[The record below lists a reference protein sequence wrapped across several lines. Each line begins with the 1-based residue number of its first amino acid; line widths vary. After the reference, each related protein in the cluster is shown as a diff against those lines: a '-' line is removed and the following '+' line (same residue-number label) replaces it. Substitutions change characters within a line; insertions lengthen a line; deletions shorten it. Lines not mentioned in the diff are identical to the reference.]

1 LLKEG
6 DSLLGMVYVLIIPEQ
21 LVRRLKPDV
30 QRKVSDTRRFLK
42 LLDLHGISIH
52 WTPIPLDVRRRLGRR
67 DVIVTGERSCRS
79 RSRFNRVRII
89 VGVWV

>member
-42 LLDLHGISIH
+42 L
-52 WTPIPLDVRRRLGRR
+52 
-67 DVIVTGERSCRS
+67 
-79 RSRFNRVRII
+79 
-89 VGVWV
+89 